1 MDRVPDLEAASP
13 MAKTMTLRLDDERAA
28 MLELVARADD
38 KSLTDTVR
46 DAIDR
51 HIDER
56 RKDKEFKDRLRRR
69 HETERALYERLAR

>member
-1 MDRVPDLEAASP
+1 M

-38 KSLTDTVR
+38 KSLTEAVR

-51 HIDER
+51 HIEER
-56 RKDKEFKDRLRRR
+56 RMDEQFRERLRQR
-69 HETERALYERLAR
+69 HEAERALYERLAR